1 MVNTNGREEQGGGS
15 IRARQKWYYCS
26 PEILFPLP
34 LSLLG
39 HRNEMLLFDILP
51 WLVCGQL
58 AEWLGCKR
66 RQLTDDNRIKG
77 ARLGGISLFS
87 SALWSPHDLFFLL
100 FIVDL
105 LAQPASTRGVKDDEG
120 ITWIWIYGEKWVTD
134 DELLCDIVV
143 LEKKMI
149 LLFCILGC
157 GGNGAFMWILSCLLR
172 GLSNPPKCNTLSGDW
187 IKL

>member
-1 MVNTNGREEQGGGS
+1 MRRRRRRCCCMVNTNGREEQGGGS

-26 PEILFPLP
+26 PEILFSLP

-87 SALWSPHDLFFLL
+87 SALWSPHDFFLSFL
-100 FIVDL
+100 CWSLGPTSQHKRSKIWWGNHVNLNLWREMRDRWWIALWYRRSGEEDDSSL
-105 LAQPASTRGVKDDEG
+105 LHFRV
-120 ITWIWIYGEKWVTD
+120 
-134 DELLCDIVV
+134 
-143 LEKKMI
+143 
-149 LLFCILGC
+149 
-157 GGNGAFMWILSCLLR
+157 R
-172 GLSNPPKCNTLSGDW
+172 R
-187 IKL
+187 